1 MFIFF
6 NYLDILTKIN
16 RAILNTWYEIKGL
29 VERIESLENAL
40 LNKGFKEVFNDDLD
54 NGLIFPLPLSNE
66 EELEI
71 FEQKLLDT
79 AFNKK
84 LVINI
89 I

>member
-16 RAILNTWYEIKGL
+16 RTTLNTWYEIKGL

-40 LNKGFKEVFNDDLD
+40 LNKGFKEVFNDDLE
-54 NGLIFPLPLSNE
+54 NGLIFSLPLSNE

-71 FEQKLLDT
+71 FEKKLLDT

-84 LVINI
+84 LV
-89 I
+89 